1 MGYFCIGSV
10 CIELTLEVGTV
21 LIAAVGG
28 LATWLHGRNQR
39 ARRRQLERHHQD
51 MLAVHRREASIVDR
65 ADQLP
70 AG

>member
-28 LATWLHGRNQR
+28 NENRLAD
-39 ARRRQLERHHQD
+39 ARRK
-51 MLAVHRREASIVDR
+51 RR
-65 ADQLP
+65 
-70 AG
+70 